1 MGQLFS
7 VLLLVGFVGAY
18 FKWIAAAVAAYLAGG
33 AVSRGR
39 GTARRPMRG
48 KSSRRRSPPGPTSS
62 TRGRSL
68 VMTAACTGTTRRCGL
83 RWIGVANERLF
94 DEGPRSDSSPGAHL
108 EKSFH
113 FLNRRA
119 GAFWDWVRSRIED
132 CYAAFPDE
140 HKSDLAGRLRDD
152 DERQHLPAW
161 WELYTFTLFD
171 RLGYRVEVHPELEG
185 SPTRPDFLVTRGPV
199 SMYVEA
205 AVVFN
210 GLENSDA
217 WNWVCDRVN
226 DAKIRTSWLTWRSRR
241 KANSVQRRER
251 SSIRS
256 RNG

>member
-1 MGQLFS
+1 
-7 VLLLVGFVGAY
+7 
-18 FKWIAAAVAAYLAGG
+18 
-33 AVSRGR
+33 
-39 GTARRPMRG
+39 
-48 KSSRRRSPPGPTSS
+48 
-62 TRGRSL
+62 
-68 VMTAACTGTTRRCGL
+68 MTAACTGTTRRCRL
-83 RWIGVANERLF
+83 MWIGVANERLF

-119 GAFWDWVRSRIED
+119 GAFWDRVRSHIED

-140 HKSDLAGRLRDD
+140 HKSDLVGRLRHD

-161 WELYTFTLFD
+161 WELYTFTLLD
-171 RLGYRVEVHPELEG
+171 RLGYRVEVHPELQG
-185 SPTRPDFLVTRGPV
+185 SSTRPDFLVTRGPV

-210 GLENSDA
+210 GDETSDA

-226 DAKIRTSWLTWRSRR
+226 DAKNPDFMVDLEIPTQG
-241 KANSVQRRER
+241 NSVQRRER
-251 SSIRS
+251 SSIRL